1 MNRNAFRSRRART
14 SSFFVLLIVA
24 LITAQLALAPF
35 AGAQNPTPSTPLL
48 DGSAPPA
55 KLAYPD
61 SKPGDTVD
69 DYFGTKV
76 SDPYRWLENDRAPQ
90 VEAWVEAQNKVTFAY
105 LGRIPYRQKIKER
118 LTALYNYPK
127 YSAPTHR
134 GDYFFYTK
142 NDGLQNQSVWY
153 RQKGLNG
160 VAEVLL
166 DPNKLSADGT
176 TRLGSVSFSKDG
188 KYLAYGVSQGG
199 SDWNDV
205 YVLDT
210 ATKQLSTDHIE
221 WMKSSNISWQ
231 GDGFYYSRYPAP
243 EKGHELTAKN
253 ENHQVFY
260 HKIGTPQSADT
271 LVYEDPANPQ
281 RFHNVGV
288 SDDER
293 YAFLY
298 VSERGKGKKGNAVFW
313 RNASQPGSAFSPV
326 VAGIGDDTYNVIDNV
341 GDKFLVYTDHKS
353 PNARIFL
360 FDPKKPEEGNWK
372 DVISEKSEPIDDV
385 NTAGGKIFVSY
396 LKDVAAR
403 VEVHN
408 LDGKLENEIK
418 LPGLGALPAPSPGT
432 PSSFGGKPDDK
443 FVFYTFT
450 SFNFPPTIY
459 KYDIATKRS
468 SQFRQPEI
476 PGFKSTDFE
485 TSEVFYT
492 SKDGTRVPM
501 FLVHKK
507 GIKLDGN
514 NPTVLYGYGG
524 FNVTTSPNFS
534 ALRLA
539 LFEQGFVYA
548 SANMRGGGEYGEKWH
563 EAGMK
568 LKKQNVFDDFI
579 AAAEYLIK
587 NKYTSPDKLAIQG
600 GSNGGLLVGAVA
612 NQRPELFRAVVE
624 QAGVMDMLRFHKFT
638 IGWNWVADYGSS
650 ENEAEFKALYAYSP
664 IHNIKA
670 GVNYPATL
678 ITTADH
684 DDRVVPAHNFKYAAA
699 LQAAQGG
706 TNPILIRI
714 DTKSGHGASS
724 TTKAIEQAADIYSFL
739 MWNLGVTPK

>member
-1 MNRNAFRSRRART
+1 MKRSSPGRSVVTAWFRPALIA
-14 SSFFVLLIVA
+14 VIVA
-24 LITAQLALAPF
+24 GAVALAVSTFSPF
-35 AGAQNPTPSTPLL
+35 AGAQNQTRLAAST
-48 DGSAPPA
+48 DGRSVAP
-55 KLAYPD
+55 KLVYPD
-61 SKPGDTVD
+61 SKPGTTVD

-76 SDPYRWLENDRAPQ
+76 ADPYRWLEDDRAPE
-90 VEAWVEAQNKVTFAY
+90 VTAWVEAQNKVTFAY
-105 LGRIPYRQKIKER
+105 LDTIPYRQKIKDR

-127 YSAPTHR
+127 YSAPSRR

-153 RQKGLNG
+153 RQKGLDG
-160 VAEVLL
+160 QAEVLL

-176 TRLGSVSFSKDG
+176 TRLGSVALSKDG

-210 ATKQLSTDHIE
+210 ASKQLQTDHVE
-221 WMKSSNISWQ
+221 WMKSSGISWQ

-253 ENHQVFY
+253 ENHQIFY
-260 HKIGTPQSADT
+260 HKLGTSQADDK
-271 LVYEDPANPQ
+271 LIYEDPANPQ

-293 YAFLY
+293 YVFLTI
-298 VSERGKGKKGNAVFW
+298 SERGKGKKGNALFY
-313 RNASQPGSAFSPV
+313 REASEPGTAFKPI
-326 VAGIGDDTYNVIDNV
+326 VADIGDDSYGVLDNA
-341 GDKFLVYTDHKS
+341 GDKFLIYTDHKA
-353 PNARIFL
+353 PNGRVFL
-360 FDPKKPEEGNWK
+360 FDPQNPAEANWK
-372 DVISEKSEPIDDV
+372 DVIPEKPEPIDFANLV
-385 NTAGGKIFVSY
+385 GGKLFVGY

-403 VEVHN
+403 VYVYS

-418 LPGLGALPAPSPGT
+418 LPGLGTVGG
-432 PSSFGGKPDDK
+432 FGGRHDDK
-443 FVFYTFT
+443 VTFYTFT

-459 KYDIATKRS
+459 RYDIDSKKSTV
-468 SQFRQPEI
+468 FREPEI
-476 PGFKSTDFE
+476 PGFKSGDFE

-514 NPTVLYGYGG
+514 NPTLLYGYGG
-524 FNVTTSPNFS
+524 FNITTFPTFSP
-534 ALRLA
+534 LRLA
-539 LFEQGFVYA
+539 LLEQGVVYA

-563 EAGMK
+563 EAGTK

-587 NKYTSPDKLAIQG
+587 NKYTSPAKLAIQG

-638 IGWNWVADYGSS
+638 IGWNWIADYGSS
-650 ENEAEFKALYAYSP
+650 ANEAEFKALYAYSP
-664 IHNIKA
+664 IHNIKP
-670 GVNYPATL
+670 GVSYPATL

-706 TNPILIRI
+706 PNPILIRI

-724 TTKAIEQAADIYSFL
+724 TTKAIEQSADIYSFL
-739 MWNLGVTPK
+739 LWNLGVDVK

>member
-1 MNRNAFRSRRART
+1 MNRDPFASRLART
-14 SSFFVLLIVA
+14 ISFLVLLIVLLA
-24 LITAQLALAPF
+24 TAQLVLAPL
-35 AGAQNPTPSTPLL
+35 AGAQNPNPSTPVV
-48 DGSAPPA
+48 DGSVAPVR
-55 KLAYPD
+55 LVYPD
-61 SKPGDTVD
+61 SKPGETVD
-69 DYFGTKV
+69 DYFGTRV
-76 SDPYRWLENDRAPQ
+76 ADPYRWLENDRAPE
-90 VEAWVEAQNKVTFAY
+90 VEAWVEAQNKMTFAY
-105 LGRIPYRQKIKER
+105 LEKIPYRQKIKDR
-118 LTALYNYPK
+118 LTVLYNYPK
-127 YSAPTHR
+127 YSAPSRR

-142 NDGLQNQSVWY
+142 NDGLQNQSIWY
-153 RQKGLNG
+153 RQKGLDG
-160 VAEVLL
+160 AAEVLL

-176 TRLGSVSFSKDG
+176 TRLGSVALSKDG

-210 ATKQLSTDHIE
+210 GTKQLSTDHIE
-221 WMKSSNISWQ
+221 WMKSSGLAWQ

-260 HKIGTPQSADT
+260 HKIGTPQSADR
-271 LVYEDPANPQ
+271 LVYEDPANAQ
-281 RFHNVGV
+281 RFHNVGT

-298 VSERGKGKKGNAVFW
+298 ISERGKGKKGNAIFW
-313 RNASQPGSAFSPV
+313 RDTGTAFSPV
-326 VAGIGDDTYNVIDNV
+326 VAEIGDDSYSVIDNV

-353 PNARIFL
+353 PNGRVFL
-360 FDPKKPEEGNWK
+360 FDPKHPEEANWK
-372 DVISEKSEPIDDV
+372 DVISEKPEPIDFA
-385 NTAGGKIFVSY
+385 NTVGGKLVVGY

-403 VEVHN
+403 VYVYSP
-408 LDGKLENEIK
+408 DGKLENEVK
-418 LPGLGALPAPSPGT
+418 MPGPGT
-432 PSSFGGKPDDK
+432 VGGFGGRSDDK
-443 FVFYTFT
+443 FTFYTFT
-450 SFNFPPTIY
+450 TFNFPPTIY
-459 KYDIATKRS
+459 KYDFTTKQS
-468 SQFRQPEI
+468 TVFRQPEI
-476 PGFKSTDFE
+476 PGFKSNDFE

-524 FNVTTSPNFS
+524 FNITTSPNFS

-539 LFEQGFVYA
+539 LLEQGVIYA

-563 EAGMK
+563 EAGTK

-579 AAAEYLIK
+579 AAAEYLIR
-587 NKYTSPDKLAIQG
+587 NKYTSPEKLAIQG
-600 GSNGGLLVGAVA
+600 GSNGGLLVGAVS

-638 IGWNWVADYGSS
+638 IGWNWIADYGSS
-650 ENEAEFKALYAYSP
+650 DNAAEFKALYAYSP
-664 IHNIKA
+664 IHNIKT

-724 TTKAIEQAADIYSFL
+724 TTKSIEQAADIYSFL
-739 MWNLGVTPK
+739 MWNLGVNPK

>member
-1 MNRNAFRSRRART
+1 M
-14 SSFFVLLIVA
+14 LLIVS
-24 LITAQLALAPF
+24 LMTAQLALSPLTS
-35 AGAQNPTPSTPLL
+35 AQNPNPSTPVV
-48 DGSAPPA
+48 DGAAPPA
-55 KLAYPD
+55 KLTYPD
-61 SKPGDTVD
+61 SMPGATID

-76 SDPYRWLENDRAPQ
+76 ADPYRWLENDRAPE
-90 VEAWVEAQNKVTFAY
+90 VERWVEAQNKVTFAY
-105 LGRIPYRQKIKER
+105 LDKIPFRSKVKER
-118 LTALYNYPK
+118 LTALFNYPK
-127 YSAPTHR
+127 YSAPAHR

-153 RQKGLNG
+153 RQKGLDG
-160 VAEVLL
+160 AAEVLL

-176 TRLGSVSFSKDG
+176 TRLGSLSFSKDG

-210 ATKQLSTDHIE
+210 ATKQLSTDHVE
-221 WMKSSNISWQ
+221 WMKSSGISWQ

-281 RFHNVGV
+281 RFHTVGT

-293 YAFLY
+293 YVFLTI
-298 VSERGKGKKGNAVFW
+298 SERGKGKKGNAVFY
-313 RNASQPGSAFSPV
+313 REASETKFTPL
-326 VAGIGDDTYNVIDNV
+326 VADIGDDSYGVVDNI
-341 GDKFLVYTDHKS
+341 GDKFLVYTDHKA
-353 PNARIFL
+353 PNGRVFL
-360 FDPKKPEEGNWK
+360 FDPKHPEEANWK
-372 DVISEKSEPIDDV
+372 DVIPEKPEPLDFA
-385 NTAGGKIFVSY
+385 NTVGGKLFVGY

-403 VEVHN
+403 VYVYSLN
-408 LDGKLENEIK
+408 GKLENEIAM
-418 LPGLGALPAPSPGT
+418 PGPGT
-432 PSSFGGKPDDK
+432 VGGFGGRGDDK
-443 FVFYTFT
+443 FTFYTFT
-450 SFNFPPTIY
+450 TFNFPPTIY
-459 KYDIATKRS
+459 KYDLATKQS
-468 SQFRQPEI
+468 SVFRQPEI
-476 PGFKSTDFE
+476 PGFKSNDFE
-485 TSEVFYT
+485 TSEVFFT

-507 GIKLDGN
+507 GLKLDGN

-524 FNVTTSPNFS
+524 FNITTSPNFS

-539 LFEQGFVYA
+539 LLEQGFVYA

-587 NKYTSPDKLAIQG
+587 NKYTSPEKLAIQG
-600 GSNGGLLVGAVA
+600 GSNGGLLVGAVS

-638 IGWNWVADYGSS
+638 IGWNWIADYGSS
-650 ENEAEFKALYAYSP
+650 ANEAEFKALYAYSP
-664 IHNIKA
+664 IHNVKP
-670 GVNYPATL
+670 GVSYPATL

-739 MWNLGVTPK
+739 MWNLGATPK

>member
-1 MNRNAFRSRRART
+1 MNSAAFESRFVRIF
-14 SSFFVLLIVA
+14 SFFMLLIVS
-24 LITAQLALAPF
+24 LVTAQLALAPF
-35 AGAQNPTPSTPLL
+35 AGAQNPNPSTPMV
-48 DGSAPPA
+48 DGAAAPA
-55 KLAYPD
+55 RLTYPD
-61 SKPGDTVD
+61 SKPGETVD
-69 DYFGTKV
+69 NYFGTKV
-76 SDPYRWLENDRAPQ
+76 SDPYRWLENDRAPE

-105 LGRIPYRQKIKER
+105 LDKIPYRQKIKDR

-127 YSAPTHR
+127 YSAPARR
-134 GDYFFYTK
+134 GEYFFYTK

-153 RQKGLNG
+153 RQKGLDG

-176 TRLGSVSFSKDG
+176 TRLGSVAFSKDG

-210 ATKQLSTDHIE
+210 ATKQLSTDHIV
-221 WMKSSNISWQ
+221 WMKSSGISWQ

-253 ENHQVFY
+253 EYHQVFY
-260 HKIGTPQSADT
+260 HKIGTAQSADA

-281 RFHNVGV
+281 RFHNVGA
-288 SDDER
+288 SDDQR

-298 VSERGKGKKGNAVFW
+298 ISERGKGKKGNAIFW
-313 RNASQPGSAFSPV
+313 RETSQPGTKFNPV
-326 VAGIGDDTYNVIDNV
+326 VGEIGDDSYDVLDNV
-341 GDKFLVYTDHKS
+341 GDKFLVYTDHKA
-353 PNARIFL
+353 PNGRVFL
-360 FDPKKPEEGNWK
+360 FDPKHPEEANWK
-372 DVISEKSEPIDDV
+372 DVIPEKPEPLDFANLV
-385 NTAGGKIFVSY
+385 GGKLFVGY
-396 LKDVAAR
+396 LKDVVGR
-403 VEVHN
+403 VYVYSV
-408 LDGKLENEIK
+408 DGKLENEIK
-418 LPGLGALPAPSPGT
+418 LPGPGT
-432 PSSFGGKPDDK
+432 VGGFGGRTDDK
-443 FVFYTFT
+443 FTFYTFT
-450 SFNFPPTIY
+450 TFNFPPTIY
-459 KYDIATKRS
+459 RYDIATKQS
-468 SQFRQPEI
+468 SLFRQPEI
-476 PGFKSTDFE
+476 PGFKSSDFE
-485 TSEVFYT
+485 TSQVFYT

-507 GIKLDGN
+507 GLKLDGN

-524 FNVTTSPNFS
+524 FNSVTAPGFS
-534 ALRLA
+534 SLRLA
-539 LFEQGFVYA
+539 LLEQGFVYA

-587 NKYTSPDKLAIQG
+587 NKYTSSEKLAIQG
-600 GSNGGLLVGAVA
+600 GSNGGLLVGAVS

-638 IGWNWVADYGSS
+638 IGWNWIADYGSS
-650 ENEAEFKALYAYSP
+650 DNEAEFKALYAYSP

-739 MWNLGVTPK
+739 MWNLGVNPK

>member
-1 MNRNAFRSRRART
+1 M
-14 SSFFVLLIVA
+14 LLIVS
-24 LITAQLALAPF
+24 LITAQLALSPPTS
-35 AGAQNPTPSTPLL
+35 AQNPNPSTPVV
-48 DGSAPPA
+48 DGAAAPA
-55 KLAYPD
+55 TLTYPD
-61 SKPGDTVD
+61 SMPGAVVD

-76 SDPYRWLENDRAPQ
+76 ADPYRWLENDRAPE
-90 VEAWVEAQNKVTFAY
+90 VERWVEAQNKVTFAY
-105 LGRIPYRQKIKER
+105 LDKIPFRSKVKER

-127 YSAPTHR
+127 YSSPTNR
-134 GDYFFYTK
+134 GGYFFYSK
-142 NDGLQNQSVWY
+142 NDGLQNQSVLY
-153 RQKGLNG
+153 RQKGLDG
-160 VAEVLL
+160 AAEVLL

-176 TRLGSVSFSKDG
+176 TRLGSVAFSKDG

-210 ATKQLSTDHIE
+210 ATKQLSTDHVE
-221 WMKSSNISWQ
+221 WMKSSGISWQ
-231 GDGFYYSRYPAP
+231 GEGFYYSRYPAP

-281 RFHNVGV
+281 RFHTVGTT
-288 SDDER
+288 DDER
-293 YAFLY
+293 YVFLTI
-298 VSERGKGKKGNAVFW
+298 SERGKGKKGNAVFY
-313 RNASQPGSAFSPV
+313 RAAPDTKFTPL
-326 VAGIGDDTYNVIDNV
+326 VAEIGDDSYGVVDNV
-341 GDKFLVYTDHKS
+341 GDKFLVYTDHKA
-353 PNARIFL
+353 PNGRVFL
-360 FDPKKPEEGNWK
+360 FDPKHPEEANWK
-372 DVISEKSEPIDDV
+372 DVIPEKPEPLDFA
-385 NTAGGKIFVSY
+385 NTVGGKLFVGY

-403 VEVHN
+403 VYVYSLN
-408 LDGKLENEIK
+408 GKLENEITM
-418 LPGLGALPAPSPGT
+418 PGPGT
-432 PSSFGGKPDDK
+432 VGGFGGRGDDK
-443 FVFYTFT
+443 FTFYTFT
-450 SFNFPPTIY
+450 TFNFPPTIY
-459 KYDIATKRS
+459 KYDLATKQS
-468 SQFRQPEI
+468 SVFRQPEI
-476 PGFKSTDFE
+476 PGFKANDFE
-485 TSEVFYT
+485 TSEVFFT

-524 FNVTTSPNFS
+524 FNITTAPNFS

-539 LFEQGFVYA
+539 LLEQGFVYA

-587 NKYTSPDKLAIQG
+587 NKYTSPEKLAIQG
-600 GSNGGLLVGAVA
+600 GSNGGLLVGAVS

-638 IGWNWVADYGSS
+638 IGWNWIADYGSS

-664 IHNIKA
+664 IHNVKP
-670 GVNYPATL
+670 GVSYPATL

-706 TNPILIRI
+706 PNPILIRI